1 LEKLQTI
8 LIIPHFFCPKFI
20 ELCHLFADLVANAK
34 LSIVC
39 DHFVVLLRLK
49 LLVTQRIITHDLAAD
64 LLMLVTVGQADD
76 RRAKST
82 LDLKRI
88 NDFLDDPGSTS
99 DFDVLMADWAITI
112 EQKPVFNA
120 QFTE

>member
-1 LEKLQTI
+1 MEKLQTI
-8 LIIPHFFCPKFI
+8 LIIPHFFCPKLIKFG
-20 ELCHLFADLVANAK
+20 HLFTDLVANAK

-39 DHFVVLLRLK
+39 DHFVVLLRFK
-49 LLVTQRIITHDLAAD
+49 LLVTQRIITRDLAAD

-76 RRAKST
+76 RRAKTT

-112 EQKPVFNA
+112 EQKPVLNA
-120 QFTE
+120 LLAE